1 MSKKIFIGLVVLAII
16 VQAYLGVLLYNFI
29 NLLKMI

>member
-1 MSKKIFIGLVVLAII
+1 MSKKIFKMLILLAII
-16 VQAYLGVLLYNFI
+16 VQAYLGVMIYNFI

>member
-1 MSKKIFIGLVVLAII
+1 MSKKIFIGLIILAII
-16 VQAYLGVLLYNFI
+16 VQACLGVLLYNFI

>member
-1 MSKKIFIGLVVLAII
+1 MSKKIFIGLVILAII
-16 VQAYLGVLLYNFI
+16 VQAYLGVLIYNFI